1 MNRRAPCWTVVL
13 LLLVLTIS
21 LFAPSAAAA
30 PPKVRIAVSYWIG
43 YAPFFIGEAK
53 GFFKDEGADVEVLLL
68 PSIADRR
75 SAMAANR
82 IQGFTTTVDT
92 HIVSAAA
99 GIDVVQVLALDDSYG
114 GDGVVALKQ
123 YDSLRSLVGKRV
135 GLHTLGGASF
145 FWFLNLIEEEGLHLD
160 DFEVVNMTA
169 GDAGAAFM
177 AGRLDAALTWEP
189 WLSQAKASP
198 RGHIIID
205 SAETPG
211 VIADALGLRRDFVE
225 AHPDVVAAIVRGWYR
240 SLEYM
245 KENPKDAHA
254 LMARALEQTVEDFEA
269 ALPFV
274 RFYGPEEN
282 AWFFGTDDEPG
293 PIYDLAQRAV
303 DIYVKYEV
311 IDQAIDPAP
320 TIDGSFIHR

>member
-1 MNRRAPCWTVVL
+1 MDRRPSAWTVAL
-13 LLLVLTIS
+13 LLLVLAVS
-21 LFAPSAAAA
+21 FVAPSAAAA
-30 PPKVRIAVSYWIG
+30 PPKVRIGVSYWIG
-43 YAPFFIGEAK
+43 YAPFFLGEAK
-53 GFFKDEGADVEVLLL
+53 GFFKEEGADVEVVLL

-92 HIVSAAA
+92 HIVSASA

-114 GDGVVALKQ
+114 GDGVVALRQ
-123 YDSLRSLVGKRV
+123 YDSLQSLVGKRV

-145 FWFLNLIEEEGLHLD
+145 FWFLNLLEDEGLHLD
-160 DFEVVNMTA
+160 DFEVINMTA

-198 RGHIIID
+198 RGHVIID
-205 SAETPG
+205 SSATPG

-225 AHPDVVAAIVRGWYR
+225 AHPEAVAAIVRGWYR

-245 KENPKDAHA
+245 KENPRDAHA
-254 LMARALEQTVEDFEA
+254 IMARALDQTVEDFEA
-269 ALPFV
+269 TLPQV

-282 AWFFGTDDEPG
+282 AWFFGTASEPG
-293 PIYDLAQRAV
+293 PIYDLARRAV
-303 DIYVKYEV
+303 DIYVKYGV
-311 IDQAIDPAP
+311 IENAIDPTP
-320 TIDGSFIHR
+320 TIDGSFINR